1 MPCWHFDEENRLHA
15 NANTQRPIWLKE
27 ETSPLVL
34 ITKKVISSM
43 ATPRNRVTHETKST
57 QVGLVMTMSTN
68 DHTPS
73 IKPTILTHRHVK
85 WKVDGRIT
93 WIYSHKTWNPIS
105 LTMMQRLP
113 TPNIMGSCPL
123 PTMGA
128 MKKMDPKVDH
138 KCNVTNQGWSDGGG
152 WTKCTT

>member
-85 WKVDGRIT
+85 
-93 WIYSHKTWNPIS
+93 
-105 LTMMQRLP
+105 
-113 TPNIMGSCPL
+113 
-123 PTMGA
+123 
-128 MKKMDPKVDH
+128 
-138 KCNVTNQGWSDGGG
+138 
-152 WTKCTT
+152 